1 MALPPFEFPHYDS
14 SLNTRVST
22 TLVGPRDAV
31 YAMHLSPDGKF
42 LALGNDG
49 GSLEVR
55 STLFMQV
62 SRSVLIEVLYTRF
75 ARQSQAGKEYE
86 SMKKGPIFGLYL
98 GIHQKK
104 GRSSLDVA
112 TEISTD

>member
-55 STLFMQV
+55 I
-62 SRSVLIEVLYTRF
+62 RSCKCQGQCSLKYSILDSQDR
-75 ARQSQAGKEYE
+75 ARLGKNT
-86 SMKKGPIFGLYL
+86 
-98 GIHQKK
+98 
-104 GRSSLDVA
+104 SL
-112 TEISTD
+112 